1 MSVEALTDPLVRIL
15 RCAHNRPRKE
25 QGTAL
30 PAGGQE
36 CQRSWPRARRQPSE
50 RKPHRA
56 AGQRPRTHGTD
67 VRKSPTTAEDAY
79 YFDLSTAR
87 ARPCLH
93 RHPPCAQDPQLRGC
107 ASPGPATEETWVARK
122 AVHKSTASA
131 IAAPAARL
139 AAVAALPSRPCRR
152 RPCLDRPTRRY
163 LSRTKAG
170 LLRNHVGDCPGG
182 GPLGPANPVGAV
194 QQVATVA
201 EAAGC
206 GSHHVAPAHPQ
217 TTPLLQCGYFDDRR
231 VRRRCGA
238 TACLAPAALTCRA
251 GGSADN
257 DVERAYYD

>member
-1 MSVEALTDPLVRIL
+1 MYREQYTSMSRVMPNRLNEVASDCVGFLDLARGRPDDDRAAGGECPKAVEVVSVEALTDPLVRIL

-107 ASPGPATEETWVARK
+107 ASPGPATEETLGRPQGGPQVHRFGDRGASGPARRRGC
-122 AVHKSTASA
+122 
-131 IAAPAARL
+131 PAEPT
-139 AAVAALPSRPCRR
+139 VPPPSVPGPPDAALPEPHQ
-152 RPCLDRPTRRY
+152 
-163 LSRTKAG
+163 G
-170 LLRNHVGDCPGG
+170 W
-182 GPLGPANPVGAV
+182 
-194 QQVATVA
+194 
-201 EAAGC
+201 AA
-206 GSHHVAPAHPQ
+206 P
-217 TTPLLQCGYFDDRR
+217 
-231 VRRRCGA
+231 
-238 TACLAPAALTCRA
+238 
-251 GGSADN
+251 
-257 DVERAYYD
+257 